1 MNIIAFIVRIWMIIA
16 GGLLILVSIKCLFS
30 IEKIGRIFSNYEN
43 DDYNYFITFLI
54 LFIVG
59 VPLLIAGINSLL
71 ISKKNEIIDT
81 DETEI

>member
-16 GGLLILVSIKCLFS
+16 GGMLILVAVKCLFS
-30 IEKIGRIFSNYEN
+30 IEKINRIFSDYAN

-54 LFIVG
+54 LFILG

-71 ISKKNEIIDT
+71 LSKKKKN
-81 DETEI
+81 DETEV